1 MQKQASLNSTTTE
14 LQQLRDMSSHQK
26 KRIAEMLSNLLKELG
41 EVGSALGGE
50 NNEMKISNDAAKLE
64 EEFTVARLYISRMKS
79 EVTSLTQRL
88 QEIENK
94 EHDSNKK
101 VTEYEKELA
110 DCRLVI
116 SQHEARMKSLQ
127 ESMREAENKKRMLEE
142 NIDSLREE
150 CAKLKAA
157 EQVKIFYIFTYFS
170 FSMFEFNLKIQ
181 MMDTSMTFYKI
192 FCFLCLISSFVFL
205 NYPDHQSID
214 LLFI

>member
-1 MQKQASLNSTTTE
+1 MKVESLSEEVMQKQASLNSTTTE

-26 KRIAEMLSNLLKELG
+26 KRITEMLSNLLKELG
-41 EVGSALGGE
+41 EIGTALGGE
-50 NNEMKISNDAAKLE
+50 NNEIKICNDAVKLE

-79 EVTSLTQRL
+79 EVTSLAQRL

-101 VTEYEKELA
+101 VTEYEKDLA
-110 DCRLVI
+110 ECRLVI

-157 EQVKIFYIFTYFS
+157 EQVNKHEICKI
-170 FSMFEFNLKIQ
+170 
-181 MMDTSMTFYKI
+181 
-192 FCFLCLISSFVFL
+192 LIL
-205 NYPDHQSID
+205 NH
-214 LLFI
+214 LNV

>member
-1 MQKQASLNSTTTE
+1 MAIRTETDLTSIMFLFSLKVESLSEELMQKQASLNSTTTE

-101 VTEYEKELA
+101 VTEYEKDLA
-110 DCRLVI
+110 ECRLVI

-157 EQVKIFYIFTYFS
+157 EQVKILYICTSIFF
-170 FSMFEFNLKIQ
+170 IQ
-181 MMDTSMTFYKI
+181 NTTIYSQI
-192 FCFLCLISSFVFL
+192 
-205 NYPDHQSID
+205 
-214 LLFI
+214 